1 MLMAL
6 RLAVFLAALTIAFSV
21 WHAMTGE
28 PPGRICVA
36 GVFRL
41 GGGECP

>member
-28 PPGRICVA
+28 PGMICVA

>member
-1 MLMAL
+1 MAL

-28 PPGRICVA
+28 PLGTICVT

-41 GGGECP
+41 GGGDCL